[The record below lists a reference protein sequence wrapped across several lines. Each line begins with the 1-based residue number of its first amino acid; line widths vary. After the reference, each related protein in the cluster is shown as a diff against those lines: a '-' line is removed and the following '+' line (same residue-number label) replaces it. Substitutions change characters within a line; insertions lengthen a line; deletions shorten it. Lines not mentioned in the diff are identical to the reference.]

1 VRDRTGYSFVFAAPT
16 AAANDIEA
24 GLGVETFVKLW
35 NELMGV
41 ITSKSTVLKRLRV
54 SCRGCEIAA
63 D

>member
-35 NELMGV
+35 NDLMGV
-41 ITSKSTVLKRLRV
+41 ITSKSTVLKRA
-54 SCRGCEIAA
+54 S
-63 D
+63 